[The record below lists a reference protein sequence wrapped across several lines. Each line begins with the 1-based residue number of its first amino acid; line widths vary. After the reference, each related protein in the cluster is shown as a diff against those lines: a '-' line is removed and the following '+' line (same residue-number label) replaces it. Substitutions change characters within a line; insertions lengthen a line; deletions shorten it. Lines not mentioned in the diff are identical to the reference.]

1 MANKLALGLVIGGA
15 VSSTVGSAFK
25 EVEGR
30 IKKLEA
36 AGAKARVMQRQ
47 IGDTI
52 RLRNEWKKA
61 HDTGAAGASTLLNKL
76 NANLDSLRKQ
86 GIEVGRLDKA
96 YQALGRTAQQA
107 DLKAKGHTQI
117 NQGRATVKSSI
128 GKAAVGVAAMAV
140 PTKVSADYN
149 AIIRDIA
156 IKAGVANAPQ
166 EQQMSRTI
174 ITTSRDTGLAR
185 NEVANV
191 VNSQARRQNG
201 RSHSAHQQGS

>member
-36 AGAKARVMQRQ
+36 TGAKARVMQRQ

-86 GIEVGRLDKA
+86 GIEVGR
-96 YQALGRTAQQA
+96 
-107 DLKAKGHTQI
+107 QI
-117 NQGRATVKSSI
+117 GRAHV
-128 GKAAVGVAAMAV
+128 
-140 PTKVSADYN
+140 
-149 AIIRDIA
+149 
-156 IKAGVANAPQ
+156 
-166 EQQMSRTI
+166 
-174 ITTSRDTGLAR
+174 
-185 NEVANV
+185 
-191 VNSQARRQNG
+191 
-201 RSHSAHQQGS
+201 